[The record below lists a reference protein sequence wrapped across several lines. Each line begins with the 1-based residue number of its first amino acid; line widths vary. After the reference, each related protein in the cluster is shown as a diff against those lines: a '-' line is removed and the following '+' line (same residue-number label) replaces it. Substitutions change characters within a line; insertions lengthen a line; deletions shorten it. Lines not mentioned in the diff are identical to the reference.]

1 MRPVGLKSL
10 HLTLQLLG
18 KSPAECQVSKVA
30 GFTFFLHIYIYIHVS
45 CDMWLCI
52 CVLQKKKKEG
62 EKHFQSHRTTNSAL
76 CSRISRRTD
85 GHSGLIMQTVQ
96 KARDWLIN
104 FNCERKETVR
114 REHECM
120 YIWRLVSRVCGN
132 SGMCWTSVFLR
143 GVLMNRARP
152 CCCHLGPVRI
162 VWSVWWIFS
171 PSQGQS

>member
-30 GFTFFLHIYIYIHVS
+30 GFTFFFYIYIYIFTYLVICDCVS
-45 CDMWLCI
+45 VCC
-52 CVLQKKKKEG
+52 KKKKEG

-76 CSRISRRTD
+76 CSRISGRTD
-85 GHSGLIMQTVQ
+85 GHSALITQTVQ

-132 SGMCWTSVFLR
+132 SGMC
-143 GVLMNRARP
+143 
-152 CCCHLGPVRI
+152 
-162 VWSVWWIFS
+162 
-171 PSQGQS
+171 

>member
-1 MRPVGLKSL
+1 MRPVGRKSS

-30 GFTFFLHIYIYIHVS
+30 GFTFFFYIYIYIFTYLVICDCVS
-45 CDMWLCI
+45 VCCK
-52 CVLQKKKKEG
+52 KKKKEG

-76 CSRISRRTD
+76 CSRISGRTD
-85 GHSGLIMQTVQ
+85 GHSALITQTVQ

-132 SGMCWTSVFLR
+132 SGMC
-143 GVLMNRARP
+143 
-152 CCCHLGPVRI
+152 
-162 VWSVWWIFS
+162 
-171 PSQGQS
+171 

>member
-1 MRPVGLKSL
+1 MRPVGRKSS

-30 GFTFFLHIYIYIHVS
+30 GFTFFFYIYIYIFTYLVICDCVS
-45 CDMWLCI
+45 VCCK
-52 CVLQKKKKEG
+52 KKKKEG

-76 CSRISRRTD
+76 CSRISGRTD
-85 GHSGLIMQTVQ
+85 GHSALITQTVQ

-143 GVLMNRARP
+143 GVLMKQ
-152 CCCHLGPVRI
+152 GPAVLLPFR
-162 VWSVWWIFS
+162 S
-171 PSQGQS
+171 G

>member
-1 MRPVGLKSL
+1 MRPVGRKSS

-30 GFTFFLHIYIYIHVS
+30 GFTFFFYIYIYIFTYLVICDCVS
-45 CDMWLCI
+45 VCCK
-52 CVLQKKKKEG
+52 KKKKEG

-76 CSRISRRTD
+76 CSRISGRTD

-143 GVLMNRARP
+143 GVLMKQDPAVLLPFRS
-152 CCCHLGPVRI
+152 G
-162 VWSVWWIFS
+162 
-171 PSQGQS
+171 

>member
-30 GFTFFLHIYIYIHVS
+30 GFTFFFYIYIYIFTYLVICDCVS
-45 CDMWLCI
+45 VCCK
-52 CVLQKKKKEG
+52 KKKKEG

-85 GHSGLIMQTVQ
+85 GHSGLITQTVQ

-143 GVLMNRARP
+143 GVLMKQ
-152 CCCHLGPVRI
+152 GPAVLLPFR
-162 VWSVWWIFS
+162 S
-171 PSQGQS
+171 G

>member
-1 MRPVGLKSL
+1 MRPVGRKSS
-10 HLTLQLLG
+10 HLTLQLLS

-30 GFTFFLHIYIYIHVS
+30 GFTFFFYIYIYIFTYLVICDCVS
-45 CDMWLCI
+45 VCCK
-52 CVLQKKKKEG
+52 KKKKEG

-132 SGMCWTSVFLR
+132 SGMC
-143 GVLMNRARP
+143 
-152 CCCHLGPVRI
+152 
-162 VWSVWWIFS
+162 
-171 PSQGQS
+171 

>member
-30 GFTFFLHIYIYIHVS
+30 GFTFFFYIYIYIFTYLVICDCVS
-45 CDMWLCI
+45 VCCK
-52 CVLQKKKKEG
+52 KKKKEG

-76 CSRISRRTD
+76 CSRISGRTD
-85 GHSGLIMQTVQ
+85 GHSALITQTVQ

-143 GVLMNRARP
+143 GVLMKQDPAVLLPFRS
-152 CCCHLGPVRI
+152 G
-162 VWSVWWIFS
+162 
-171 PSQGQS
+171 

>member
-1 MRPVGLKSL
+1 MRPVGRKSS

-30 GFTFFLHIYIYIHVS
+30 GFTFFFYIYIYIFTYLVICDCVS
-45 CDMWLCI
+45 VCCK
-52 CVLQKKKKEG
+52 KKKKEG

-76 CSRISRRTD
+76 CSRISGRTD
-85 GHSGLIMQTVQ
+85 GHSALITQTVQ

-143 GVLMNRARP
+143 GVLMKQDPAVLLPFRS
-152 CCCHLGPVRI
+152 G
-162 VWSVWWIFS
+162 
-171 PSQGQS
+171 

>member
-30 GFTFFLHIYIYIHVS
+30 GFTFFFYIYIYIFTYLVICDCVS
-45 CDMWLCI
+45 VCCK
-52 CVLQKKKKEG
+52 KKKKEG

-76 CSRISRRTD
+76 CSRISGRTD
-85 GHSGLIMQTVQ
+85 GHSALITQTVQ

-143 GVLMNRARP
+143 GVLMKQ
-152 CCCHLGPVRI
+152 GPAVLLPFR
-162 VWSVWWIFS
+162 S
-171 PSQGQS
+171 G

>member
-1 MRPVGLKSL
+1 MRPVGLKSS

-30 GFTFFLHIYIYIHVS
+30 GFTFFFYIYIYIFTYLVICDCVS
-45 CDMWLCI
+45 VCCK
-52 CVLQKKKKEG
+52 KKKKEG

-76 CSRISRRTD
+76 CSRISGRTD
-85 GHSGLIMQTVQ
+85 GHSGLITQTVQ

-143 GVLMNRARP
+143 GVLMKQ
-152 CCCHLGPVRI
+152 GPAVLLPFR
-162 VWSVWWIFS
+162 S
-171 PSQGQS
+171 G

>member
-1 MRPVGLKSL
+1 MRPVGRKSS

-30 GFTFFLHIYIYIHVS
+30 GFTFFFYIYIYIFTYLVICDCVS
-45 CDMWLCI
+45 VCCK
-52 CVLQKKKKEG
+52 KKKKEG

-85 GHSGLIMQTVQ
+85 GHSALITQTVQ

-143 GVLMNRARP
+143 GVLMKQ
-152 CCCHLGPVRI
+152 GPAVLLPFR
-162 VWSVWWIFS
+162 S
-171 PSQGQS
+171 G